1 MTGLSQNEVQS
12 MTWHSGKVE
21 IRRIIRCYSGEEMEK
36 GTISIGFHKRELL
49 VQSHGFIKE

>member
-1 MTGLSQNEVQS
+1 MTGLSQNEVES

-21 IRRIIRCYSGEEMEK
+21 IRRIIRCYSGKEMVK

-49 VQSHGFIKE
+49 V